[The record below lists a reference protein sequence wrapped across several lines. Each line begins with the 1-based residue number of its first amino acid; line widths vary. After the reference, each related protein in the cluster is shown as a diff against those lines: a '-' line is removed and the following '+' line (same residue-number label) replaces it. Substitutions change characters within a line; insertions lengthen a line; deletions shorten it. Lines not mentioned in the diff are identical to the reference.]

1 LAIYKTTA
9 RPATATA
16 AAAKEPIFLEA
27 APVNL
32 GPFGDVADGET
43 VGAIGDPVDLGPE
56 TPPMPVPVLPG
67 AVPVANPAEPPDT
80 PVELEDSSVII

>member
-1 LAIYKTTA
+1 MDVYKATA

-16 AAAKEPIFLEA
+16 AAAKEPKFFEA

-32 GPFGDVADGET
+32 ASLGDEADGDA

-56 TPPMPVPVLPG
+56 TPPLPVPVLPG
-67 AVPVANPAEPPDT
+67 TVPVANPVDPPDT
-80 PVELEDSSVII
+80 PVELKDRLVFI